1 MENPD
6 ILIFDEPFNG
16 LDEQSATKIRKILL
30 KQKEMGKIIIIATHI
45 KEDIEQ
51 LCNKIYKIDA
61 GKLN

>member
-1 MENPD
+1 
-6 ILIFDEPFNG
+6 
-16 LDEQSATKIRKILL
+16 
-30 KQKEMGKIIIIATHI
+30 MGKIIIIATHI